1 MAEIEREL
9 KENLGTIIKSK
20 TNYGKAIKRIND
32 GLLENRKYEDLEG
45 ESLIDYMKKL
55 SSKIAD
61 YYAKEKAPRMPGA
74 VKKFL
79 ESISQGITVQS
90 QSFGSNNEDFIPC
103 KEPLEESKVRF
114 DDIAGQEKVKRDI
127 EINYIFPFKLPLLFT
142 SKSQGILMYGMPGT
156 GKTLLAKAATAEIPN
171 VAFYAPTPGEMR
183 GKYEGETE
191 RFITR
196 IFECAKEEVE
206 SPTSKYKF
214 AIIFIDEFEGV
225 AGSRK
230 QGPGMVRSVNALLQ
244 AMDGINSSPNVS
256 VIAATNF
263 PDTIDSAIRRRFTS
277 EIFVDLPNNDARE
290 FLVRQVLARNYS
302 SPKIPIDT
310 RATNLFDKRSRNK
323 EGNITKWRNNYL
335 DNISQLGG
343 EFCQEKFSMR
353 TRQQRVI
360 KTSITAIFIKE
371 IVKRTGPTEL
381 GFNIMRKIIAG
392 DDVDGD
398 QYKDLGSIFGYSA
411 SDVVK
416 MMNIA
421 VQLASFRA
429 MENVF
434 VKTRLKGDD
443 TIYFRSIPMSEA
455 SSKDVVYVATESTFE
470 KFGGNLR
477 NPRATPNIM
486 LMNPDEQAKA
496 INFGICQDDII
507 EALRRYPSTI
517 KNDEYIDLLKYKYRT

>member
-1 MAEIEREL
+1 MAEIELEFF
-9 KENLGTIIKSK
+9 ENLGKIIRSK
-20 TNYGKAIKRIND
+20 TKYGKAVKRIAD
-32 GLLENRKYEDLEG
+32 DLLESRKYEDLEG
-45 ESLIDYMKKL
+45 KGLINYMKNL
-55 SSKIAD
+55 SSKIAE
-61 YYAKEKAPRMPGA
+61 YYDGEGAPRMPET

-79 ESISQGITVQS
+79 ESISQEITVQS
-90 QSFGSNNEDFIPC
+90 QSFRSNNEDFIPC

-114 DDIAGQEKVKRDI
+114 DDIAGQEEVKRDI

-156 GKTLLAKAATAEIPN
+156 GKTLLAKAATAEIPD

-244 AMDGINSSPNVS
+244 AMDGITASPNVS

-263 PDTIDSAIRRRFTS
+263 PDTIDSAIRRRFTA
-277 EIFVDLPNNDARE
+277 EIFVDLPNDDARE

-302 SPKIPIDT
+302 SPKIPIDM
-310 RATNLFDKRSRNK
+310 RATNLFDKRSRDE
-323 EGNITKWRNNYL
+323 EGNITKWRNDYL
-335 DNISQLGG
+335 NNINEFGG
-343 EFCQEKFSMR
+343 EFCQEIG
-353 TRQQRVI
+353 TRRQRVI
-360 KTSITAIFIKE
+360 NTSITPTFIKE
-371 IVKRTGPTEL
+371 IVKRTGPTDL
-381 GFNIMRKIIAG
+381 GVNIVYNIIAG
-392 DDVDGD
+392 NDVDGD
-398 QYKDLGSIFGYSA
+398 EYKDQGSIFGYSA

-434 VKTRLKGDD
+434 VKARLKDD
-443 TIYFRSIPMSEA
+443 DAIYFRSIPVSEA
-455 SSKDVVYVATESTFE
+455 SSEDVVYVATESTFE

-477 NPRATPNIM
+477 NPSAIPNLK
-486 LMNPDEQAKA
+486 LMTPDEQARS
-496 INFGICQDDII
+496 INFGICQGDII